1 MFKMSPKRNLF
12 FSIFLLFLLI
22 SSINTNFD
30 LMRLFNGSSNL
41 FLFFEEITN
50 PDLNLLRVAIY
61 SMFETLQIAF
71 LGTFIGILFSIP
83 FGLVASRNL
92 FTKRVSLPVRSF
104 LSIIRTIPS
113 LLWAVFFVII
123 VGLGPFAGVLDTAVY
138 SLGFMSKL
146 HYESIES
153 IDPEPYESISAIG
166 ASKIQ
171 LMRFVVLP
179 QAAPNLLSQIL
190 YMFEYNV
197 RASTI
202 LGFAGAGGIGFYIMG
217 YLQILAYSKV
227 MTFLLVVLITVL
239 LIDFISMKIRDHY
252 IVPMLKS
259 S

>member
-1 MFKMSPKRNLF
+1 MNPKRNLF
-12 FSIFLLFLLI
+12 FSVFILLLLI

-30 LMRLFNGSSNL
+30 FMLLFHGSSNL
-41 FLFFEEITN
+41 FLLFNEITD
-50 PDLNLLRVAIY
+50 PDLNLLRVAIS
-61 SMFETLQIAF
+61 SMLETIQIAF
-71 LGTFIGILFSIP
+71 LGTFIGLIFSIP
-83 FGLVASRNL
+83 FGLAASRNV
-92 FTKRVSLPVRSF
+92 FTKRVFLPVRSF
-104 LSIIRTIPS
+104 LSVIRTVPS

-123 VGLGPFAGVLDTAVY
+123 VGLGPFAGVLATAVY

-146 HYESIES
+146 HYEAVES

-179 QAAPNLLSQIL
+179 QAAPNLLSHIL

-217 YLQILAYSKV
+217 YLQILAYNKV
-227 MTFLLVVLITVL
+227 MTFLFVVLITVL